1 MKTLGFCILFFYLL
15 RLGLTLKCNL
25 TDDCQKCTQNPLCVF
40 RIRDGIVQCTTKD
53 EQLNVSHSLADETEI
68 RSLSVKVVDEAM
80 CSLTL
85 EAFFQAIG
93 NEGKSEQ
100 DPNDIETTWLGS
112 VPEAVNVTDDFY
124 QPDTSEGMYKALKDA
139 ETNFS
144 TTPPRS
150 LFPEV
155 EKHPLKPCGNGF
167 DILAFIA
174 GCVVGIVIF
183 LIGNLCL
190 KSSKKSEARKTYN
203 QPYTFDSFVNP

>member
-150 LFPEV
+150 LFPEGSQAADGRNV
-155 EKHPLKPCGNGF
+155 CASSLNDADGWCDLLE
-167 DILAFIA
+167 ILEEPPPTQTSVH
-174 GCVVGIVIF
+174 CT
-183 LIGNLCL
+183 L
-190 KSSKKSEARKTYN
+190 
-203 QPYTFDSFVNP
+203 